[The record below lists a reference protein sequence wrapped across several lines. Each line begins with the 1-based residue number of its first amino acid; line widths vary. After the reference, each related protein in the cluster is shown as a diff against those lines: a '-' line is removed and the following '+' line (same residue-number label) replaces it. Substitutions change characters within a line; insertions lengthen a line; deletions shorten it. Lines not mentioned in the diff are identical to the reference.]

1 MISQKIPLALRIKKA
16 QHKEIAE
23 AQDIVVEELYRIFS
37 KAVFHGGTS
46 IWRCYNGNRFSED
59 IDVYIPKDL
68 KKLDAFFKNLE
79 SIGFIVEKRKI
90 TENSLF
96 SNLKINRI
104 TVRFEA
110 LFKDTKGIL
119 KEYEN
124 INGNLTTIYTLSPE
138 ELVKEKIGAYLNRL
152 KVRDLYDIFF
162 LLRYVINKE
171 AIKEELKKLIKNFKE
186 PVDKTE
192 LRVLIIEGLIPDVK
206 EMLDYIKSWT

>member
-1 MISQKIPLALRIKKA
+1 MAILS
-16 QHKEIAE
+16 
-23 AQDIVVEELYRIFS
+23 
-37 KAVFHGGTS
+37 
-46 IWRCYNGNRFSED
+46 
-59 IDVYIPKDL
+59 
-68 KKLDAFFKNLE
+68 E

>member
-79 SIGFIVEKRKI
+79 SIGFIIEKRKI

-96 SNLKINRI
+96 SNLRINRI

-186 PVDKTE
+186 PVYKTE